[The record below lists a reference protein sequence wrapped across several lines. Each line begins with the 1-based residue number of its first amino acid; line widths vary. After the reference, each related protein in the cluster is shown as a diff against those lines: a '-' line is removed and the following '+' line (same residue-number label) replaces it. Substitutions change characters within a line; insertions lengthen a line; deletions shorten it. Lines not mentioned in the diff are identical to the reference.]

1 MARRRTMTEKR
12 DVIRRLQSGQSIRQI
27 NKETGMHRTIIRD
40 IRDVAAKN
48 KWLCSG
54 AKLPTEKH
62 IRRCIERAKNK
73 PAEKPHP
80 LDRFN
85 KDIKEYLKKKYTYLV
100 IHQLISAEYPCSEAT
115 VRRYC
120 QRKFPHLKHAVM
132 LRETV
137 PGEVMEV
144 DFGYLGLTYDP
155 KTKRNRKTYLFSARL
170 RHSRYAYREVVFNQ
184 KQRTFFQCHIH
195 AFEYFGGVPEKVV
208 PDNLKAAVVKA
219 SFEDPTINR
228 VYHRLAI
235 HYGFLVSPCLP
246 GKPEHKGGVENDI
259 KYVKN
264 SFWPLFKERE
274 RQRGHETPCAEDLQ
288 SELDRWSAD
297 VAHVRT
303 VKGVGRR
310 PVDMFTEE
318 EQATLKPLP
327 ASRWDQVDWAV
338 HTVQETWRI
347 QFDRSFYSVPYHYI
361 GKKVLVYANSSTVE
375 IYLGEQEITR
385 HRRAERDWMYVRNP
399 LHAPPEPEL
408 YLYETKERVIE
419 QAEKI
424 GSSVATV
431 VREILGTKGV
441 DGMRPARALLSLAK
455 KYGHNR
461 LRKACKR
468 AMYYDTP
475 EYQTVKRILVQN
487 LDREELEDPIDMQQ
501 NYCFTFARSPE
512 FFLPESYLQQEVQS
526 WTN

>member
-1 MARRRTMTEKR
+1 MARRRTMAEKR
-12 DVIRRLQSGQSIRQI
+12 DVIRRLRTGQSIRQI
-27 NKETGMHRTIIRD
+27 NKETGMHRTILRE
-40 IRDVAAKN
+40 IRDVSEQKG
-48 KWLCSG
+48 WLSPG
-54 AKLPTEKH
+54 SKLPTEEH
-62 IRRCIERAKNK
+62 IRQCLERAKNK
-73 PAEKPHP
+73 PTEKPHP
-80 LDRFN
+80 LDRFYE
-85 KDIKEYLKKKYTYLV
+85 DIKGYLKNKYTYLV
-100 IHQLISAEYPCSEAT
+100 IHQLISEEYPCSEAT

-120 QRKFPHLKHAVM
+120 QRKFPHLKHPVM
-132 LRETV
+132 LRETI

-155 KTKRNRKTYLFSARL
+155 KTRRKRKTYIFSARL

-184 KQRTFFQCHIH
+184 KQRTFFRCHIH
-195 AFEYFGGVPEKVV
+195 AFEKFMGVPEKVV

-259 KYVKN
+259 KYVKKN
-264 SFWPLFKERE
+264 FWPLFKERE

-297 VAHVRT
+297 VAHART
-303 VKGVGRR
+303 IKGVGRR
-310 PVDMFTEE
+310 PVDIFTEE
-318 EQATLKPLP
+318 EQSALKPLP

-347 QFDRSFYSVPYHYI
+347 QFDRAFYSVPYQYI
-361 GKKVLVYANSSTVE
+361 GKKVLVYANSNTVE
-375 IYLGEQEITR
+375 IYLGENEITR
-385 HRRAERDWMYVRNP
+385 HRRAEQDWMYVRNP
-399 LHAPPEPEL
+399 MHAPPEPEL
-408 YLYETKERVIE
+408 YLHETKARVIE

-424 GSSVATV
+424 GNAVGAV

-441 DGMRPARALLSLAK
+441 DGMRPARALLALAK

-468 AMYYDTP
+468 ALFYDTP
-475 EYQTVKRILVQN
+475 EYQTVKRILVQG
-487 LDREELEDPIDMQQ
+487 LDREDIEEPLDMRQ

-512 FFLPESYLQQEVQS
+512 FFLPESHIPQEVQP